1 MGEITVYH
9 RIKSQYLLYRKN
21 VKNHNIVVCCD
32 YILSLPLWHFPPL
45 VSNLY
50 MCMHAGVCLCVCVC
64 VCVCVS
70 VCVCVCMVLCVSD
83 RVIHIENNRTKLG
96 GGQEISKYEDI
107 M

>member
-50 MCMHAGVCLCVCVC
+50 MGMQSLFSSCAFSLSLSLCL
-64 VCVCVS
+64 S
-70 VCVCVCMVLCVSD
+70 LSLSLFLCLYFSLS
-83 RVIHIENNRTKLG
+83 HSL
-96 GGQEISKYEDI
+96 SFSLSLCSLSPLSL
-107 M
+107 